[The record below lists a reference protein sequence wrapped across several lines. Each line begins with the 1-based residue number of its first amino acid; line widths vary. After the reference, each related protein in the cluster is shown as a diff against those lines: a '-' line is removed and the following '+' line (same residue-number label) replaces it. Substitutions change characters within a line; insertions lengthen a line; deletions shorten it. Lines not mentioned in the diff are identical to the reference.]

1 MAEDSPA
8 EEGVLAEMD
17 VSIYL
22 GNLLGVFLI
31 ATIFSYLWKDNR
43 IYRFAASTYIGFSVA
58 HGMILQYEFL
68 KKGLFSDLAAG
79 KLISIVPLLL
89 GLMCFTSLSR
99 GYRWLNRYA
108 LALMLGTSLGLDLR
122 GRAGTVVINL
132 LATMKPLNNLN
143 NIVIIVCAITP
154 MVYFL
159 FSAKNRI
166 SIQIGRIGR
175 YAMMVAFGATF
186 ANVGLTRLSYLMG
199 AILNILRAFGLA
211 S

>member
-1 MAEDSPA
+1 M
-8 EEGVLAEMD
+8 
-17 VSIYL
+17 
-22 GNLLGVFLI
+22 
-31 ATIFSYLWKDNR
+31 
-43 IYRFAASTYIGFSVA
+43 
-58 HGMILQYEFL
+58 
-68 KKGLFSDLAAG
+68 
-79 KLISIVPLLL
+79 
-89 GLMCFTSLSR
+89 
-99 GYRWLNRYA
+99 
-108 LALMLGTSLGLDLR
+108 R